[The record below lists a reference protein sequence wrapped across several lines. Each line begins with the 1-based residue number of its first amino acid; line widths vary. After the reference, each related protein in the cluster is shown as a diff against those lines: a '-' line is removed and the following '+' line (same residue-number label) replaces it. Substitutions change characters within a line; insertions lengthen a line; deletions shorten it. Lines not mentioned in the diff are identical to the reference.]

1 VTGAY
6 ITARKDRRAMV
17 DRPRGTRDFG
27 PEELAKRR
35 FVEGRLRAR
44 AESYGYREVATP
56 SIEHLD
62 LFVARSGP
70 QVMKETYWFK
80 DRGGREIC
88 LRPELTLPTMRFFAA
103 ELRAWPRPVRVFY
116 HGPVWRYEEPQHGRY
131 REFWQFGVELIGA
144 DSVEA
149 DAEVIALAAE
159 ATGELGAGALE
170 LRVGHVGVV
179 KAVVEAAGLDEEA
192 RRAVFP
198 LLDKKDA
205 GGLSTWLAGAG
216 LGDDVGR
223 LLERVATFRGSPEQ
237 FAAIRGE
244 FGGLEGAARA
254 VERLEAVLGA
264 LERRGVGPVSV
275 DLAVVRGL
283 DYYTGVVFELHSPN
297 LGAESQCGGG
307 GAYDLSDVFGIQ
319 PEGTVGFGLGFD
331 RLALLV
337 PETALPAD
345 RGSLD
350 VLVVP
355 IGGGEPVLALAAE
368 AERRVRQAGARVE
381 RDVMG
386 RGPGKNLKYADTR
399 GARFAV
405 LVGEK
410 EAAEG
415 RVTLRDL
422 RSGDQTLLT
431 PSEAATRVQ
440 SDLGCA

>member
-1 VTGAY
+1 
-6 ITARKDRRAMV
+6 MV
-17 DRPRGTRDFG
+17 ERPRGTRDFS
-27 PEELAKRR
+27 PEEMAKRR
-35 FVEGRLRAR
+35 FLEQRLRAR
-44 AESYGYREVATP
+44 AESYGYREIATP
-56 SIEHLD
+56 AIEHQE
-62 LFVARSGP
+62 LFVAKSGP
-70 QVMKETYWFK
+70 QVLKQTYAFK
-80 DRGGREIC
+80 DRGGRDIC
-88 LRPELTLPTMRFFAA
+88 LRPELTLPTMRYFAA

-116 HGPVWRYEEPQHGRY
+116 HGPVWRYEEPQHGRH

-149 DAEVIALAAE
+149 DAEVIALARE
-159 ATGELGAGALE
+159 ATAELGAGPLE

-179 KAVVEAAGLDEEA
+179 RALAEAAGLDGEA

-205 GGLSTWLAGAG
+205 AGLRAWLATAG
-216 LGDDVGR
+216 LGDDIGR
-223 LLERVATFRGSPEQ
+223 LLLRVAEFRGGPES
-237 FAAIRGE
+237 FGPLRGE
-244 FGGLEGAARA
+244 FDGVPGARA
-254 VERLEAVLGA
+254 AVARLFAVLEALD
-264 LERRGVGPVSV
+264 RREVGPVSV

-307 GAYDLSDVFGIQ
+307 GAYDLSEVFGLP

-331 RLALLV
+331 RLAMLV
-337 PETALPAD
+337 PPSALPAD

-350 VLVVP
+350 VLVAA
-355 IGGGEPVLALAAE
+355 IGDGAAVLRLAAD
-368 AERRVRQAGARVE
+368 AERRIRQAGARVE

-386 RGPGKNLKYADTR
+386 RGPGKNLKYADAR

-410 EAAEG
+410 EAADG

-422 RSGDQTLLT
+422 RSGDQAMLA
-431 PSEAATRVQ
+431 PADAALRIQ